1 MSRVSKIVLVHVG
14 PVQDFIA
21 SARRCRDLWFGSRM
35 LSEVARAAAEGMAR
49 AAKAPP
55 ADVLVFPGSLNAGA
69 SDVSVANKIQLC
81 LPPDADAETI
91 AEAGRQA
98 MRAKLTELSEKIFGE
113 VSARVKAPEDF
124 DNKRA
129 MSHVRQ
135 MMEFMWVCVEVEGDL
150 SDDHL
155 YATARARAESL
166 LAARK
171 NTRLFNQHL
180 ALDAGTPK
188 SSLDGARPSVI
199 GPRVYRGAH
208 YTDSERYDIFKV
220 RAGERLCGVG
230 VLKRLGALGDDEH
243 FHSTSHIASAP
254 TRCALSAAGASG
266 QVALDALVDA
276 FGEHDLT
283 PSDFRVRA
291 PKMRTYAARDPRFDD
306 AQDVMAS
313 ASLEIDGAPCDGI
326 MMFPSRVGAKGAS
339 SLLAQRDWSSDEPR
353 DAAAAQI
360 QRAQRDLLRAIY
372 DRNVEEPFAYYAML
386 LADGDR
392 MGRAIDA
399 LGNLSAHRELSR
411 RLDADFA
418 QRCGDIIAEH
428 GGSLI
433 YAGGDDVLALVPMH
447 TAIQSAR
454 ALEQQFNKA
463 MSFFDAY
470 PAIERPT
477 LSVGLAIAHHMQPM
491 GEVRALAKRAEH
503 LAKQSGRNRL
513 AVVVKKR
520 GGSAREICGEW
531 TPEGQEPLD
540 ERLYH
545 WGRLL
550 SSDVI
555 PNRLASRLRA
565 VIEPF
570 EAQISQEPQDLTEL
584 CKSLV
589 RGVLNRRDFG
599 SEQIQDI
606 DEQLMRLY
614 DVTVEVIRSRGQ
626 HTPAQGDIAIAAVK
640 HMAEELEIAEEFAR
654 AWDAAWPPHVT
665 TQEVI

>member
-1 MSRVSKIVLVHVG
+1 MNSFSKIVLVHVG

-21 SARRCRDLWFGSRM
+21 SARRCRDLWFGSRL
-35 LSEVARAAAEGMAR
+35 LSEIARAVAVGMA
-49 AAKAPP
+49 AAADASP
-55 ADVLVFPGSLNAGA
+55 ADVLVFPGSLEAVGA
-69 SDVSVANKIQLC
+69 AEVAVANKIQLC
-81 LPPDADAETI
+81 LPPDVDAE
-91 AEAGRQA
+91 AVAKAGREA
-98 MRAKLTELSEKIFGE
+98 MCKELKRLSEPVFDEI
-113 VSARVKAPEDF
+113 SAKVKATEDF
-124 DNKRA
+124 DQKRA
-129 MSHVRQ
+129 TSHVRQ

-155 YATARARAESL
+155 YATTRARAESL

-171 NTRLFNQHL
+171 NTRLFHQHL

-208 YTDSERYDIFKV
+208 YTDAERYDIFKV

-230 VLKRLGALGDDEH
+230 VLKRLGTIDEDEH

-254 TRCALSAAGASG
+254 TRCALSRAGERTQA
-266 QVALDALVDA
+266 ALDGVFDA
-276 FGEHDLT
+276 FAKIELT
-283 PSDFRVRA
+283 SRDFRVRA
-291 PKMRTYAARDPRFDD
+291 PRTSEYEAADPRFDD
-306 AQDVMAS
+306 SQAVRAR
-313 ASLEIDGAPCDGI
+313 ASLEVDGVPCDGI

-339 SLLAQRDWSSDEPR
+339 SLLAQRDWPIDKER
-353 DAAAAQI
+353 DDAAAQI
-360 QRAQRDLLRAIY
+360 QHAQRELLRAIY
-372 DRNVEEPFAYYAML
+372 DRHIEEPFAYYAML
-386 LADGDR
+386 LADGDK

-399 LGNLSAHRELSR
+399 LGSLSAHRELSR

-418 QRCGDIIAEH
+418 QRCGEIIAAH

-447 TAIQSAR
+447 TALQSAR
-454 ALEQQFNKA
+454 ALEQQFNEA

-470 PAIERPT
+470 PSVERPT

-491 GEVRALAKRAEH
+491 SEVRALAKRAEH
-503 LAKQSGRNRL
+503 IAKQSGRNRL
-513 AVVVKKR
+513 AVIVKKR

-531 TPEGQEPLD
+531 TPEGQKPLD

-570 EAQISQEPQDLTEL
+570 EAQLTQESQDLTRL

-589 RGVLNRRDFG
+589 RGVLNRRDFDAA
-599 SEQIQDI
+599 QVQDI
-606 DEQLMRLY
+606 DKQLMDLY
-614 DVTVEVIRSRGQ
+614 DATVKVIQAREQ
-626 HTPAQGDIAIAAVK
+626 HTPAQVAIAAVH

-654 AWDAAWPPHVT
+654 AWDAAWPT
-665 TQEVI
+665 RAATQEVI